1 MNKTA
6 LMFAFVLGL
15 ATVFCGCG
23 KEPSS
28 LITPPENP
36 TPLPDP
42 DSMIEFGGDKAE
54 AENTQPL
61 KR

>member
-6 LMFAFVLGL
+6 LTLAFVFGL

-23 KEPSS
+23 TESS
-28 LITPPENP
+28 NRITPPENP

-42 DSMIEFGGDKAE
+42 DSMIEFGGDKAG